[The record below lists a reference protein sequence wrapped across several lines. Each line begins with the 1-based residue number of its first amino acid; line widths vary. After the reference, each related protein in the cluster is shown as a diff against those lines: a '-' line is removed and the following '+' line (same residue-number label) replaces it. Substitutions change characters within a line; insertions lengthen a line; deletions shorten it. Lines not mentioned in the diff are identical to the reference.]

1 MRLLWNEQPN
11 NKQMLFRLMR
21 RRGEGGRPGIKI
33 GHFRNFPGGPV
44 IKTPI
49 FHCREYEFDP
59 GWGVKIPEASW
70 QKKKKH
76 KTSNILTNSIN
87 FFNGPHQKKNL
98 KKNTICHFKICKHSR
113 FSSRNYTKFVAVF
126 KFVLL

>member
-1 MRLLWNEQPN
+1 
-11 NKQMLFRLMR
+11 MR

-49 FHCREYEFDP
+49 FHCREYGFDP

-70 QKKKKH
+70 QKKSKH
-76 KTSNILTNSIN
+76 NNKCDSFEKEQNTEFSIIQILLWLSI
-87 FFNGPHQKKNL
+87 
-98 KKNTICHFKICKHSR
+98 
-113 FSSRNYTKFVAVF
+113 
-126 KFVLL
+126 